1 MSDADEIAQR
11 IFDMVAEKSKKKT
24 RKPRG
29 PITDPDKKAKLLENL
44 KKGRE
49 TSMKNRQAKAK
60 AKKVQTPKPEPE
72 PKPEPKPEPE
82 PEPVQMLEPKI
93 YKQLDKI
100 EKASLEPIDT
110 PTAKESNVNI
120 NSDINEL
127 LSFMRELKEERKSK
141 KMVVKPVEKPIEK
154 PVEKPMEVPH
164 QPEAEVVYSVYDNSY
179 HNLFDRYNN
188 YTF

>member
-82 PEPVQMLEPKI
+82 PEPVQMLEP
-93 YKQLDKI
+93 
-100 EKASLEPIDT
+100 
-110 PTAKESNVNI
+110 NI
-120 NSDINEL
+120 SKTTSVQPPDNTDMSEL
-127 LSFMRELKEERKSK
+127 LSFMKELKEERKSK
-141 KMVVKPVEKPIEK
+141 KVEKPVEKPIEK
-154 PVEKPMEVPH
+154 PVEKPVEVPH
-164 QPEAEVVYSVYDNSY
+164 QPETEVVYSIYDNSY
-179 HNLFDRYNN
+179 HNLFDRYN
-188 YTF
+188 TGF